1 MNKFQKLLD
10 FLSEIVNQ
18 PSLINL
24 ILDRND
30 AWKRKFEATYG
41 HSHYLKQVQ
50 LSEISDSNTFEIPN
64 VSFLGGGSMPTDL
77 ALLRILCQQV
87 TNCKYFEIGTW
98 RGESANNVA
107 DVTSVCYT
115 LNLSNEE
122 LMALGLHEDYA
133 KAQAVLS
140 KDNPRITHLVGDSKE
155 FDFAGL
161 NKKFDVIFID
171 GNHHYDYVKSDT
183 EKVFKHL
190 VHENS
195 VVVWHDYAYSPE
207 DVRYEVYKAILD
219 GTDKKIH
226 QNIYH
231 VANSMCAIYTKQDLK
246 KSTLKI
252 PVLPDKNFEVR
263 FTKTDLK

>member
-1 MNKFQKLLD
+1 MNKIQKLLA
-10 FLSEIVNQ
+10 FLSELAQQ

-30 AWKRKFEATYG
+30 AWKKKFEAAYG
-41 HSHYLKQVQ
+41 HHRFLAQIQ
-50 LSEISDSNTFEIPN
+50 LSDIAQSDKFEIPFA
-64 VSFLGGGSMPTDL
+64 SFLGGGSIPTDL

-87 TNCKYFEIGTW
+87 ADCKYFEIGTW
-98 RGESANNVA
+98 RGESAINVA
-107 DVTSVCYT
+107 DVTTDCYT
-115 LNLSNEE
+115 LNLSKEE
-122 LMALGLHEDYA
+122 LLALGLNEDYA
-133 KAQAVLS
+133 KAQAILS
-140 KDNPRITHLVGDSKE
+140 KNNPHITHLEGDSMK

-171 GNHHYDYVKSDT
+171 GNHHYEHVKADT
-183 EKVFKHL
+183 QKVFKHL

-219 GTDKKIH
+219 GTDKRFH

-231 VANSMCAIYTKQDLK
+231 VANSMCAIYTQQNLK
-246 KSTLKI
+246 TSTLKI
-252 PVLPDKNFEVR
+252 PVLPHKNFEVHISA
-263 FTKTDLK
+263 KDL